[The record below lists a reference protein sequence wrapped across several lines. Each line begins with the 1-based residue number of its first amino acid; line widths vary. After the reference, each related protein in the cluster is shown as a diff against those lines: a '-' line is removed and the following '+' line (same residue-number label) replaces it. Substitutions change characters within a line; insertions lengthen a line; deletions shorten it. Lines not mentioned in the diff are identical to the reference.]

1 MIQHKLSSLYNKFC
15 SKEAFHSLEVTKN
28 LTETNLSEREK
39 FMERQWG
46 VSQNSGVEHS
56 KLGKDQVQLGLKD
69 GQNQGFQCH

>member
-1 MIQHKLSSLYNKFC
+1 M
-15 SKEAFHSLEVTKN
+15 EVTKN